1 MPSRASTLIAILV
14 LAGLTGLVPAR
25 PAAADTLLMQDG
37 RRVHG
42 RLLSVTRG
50 WVEFQPLEGDS
61 AAEPLRVA
69 VAEVRSIR
77 FDDDQDTSDIGSS
90 PSGGGGDRV
99 DTRDP
104 STAARDRR
112 RRRAAMGRTTGRD
125 TGDGVPPDP
134 DAIFAGRR
142 PSDGPEDADQGAIAP
157 DRDTGPR
164 EGGLG
169 PRDGGLARRSAREDG
184 RHGRMITVGTASRW
198 TDSGID
204 VTSGDVISFSVA
216 GTVTLGDDRPLGAE
230 GDLDGAAVAARRPM
244 PDRPAGALIGRIG
257 TSPDDTFFI
266 GAERLPFR
274 VRTSGRLYLSVND
287 DTLDDD
293 TGAFQVSITR

>member
-1 MPSRASTLIAILV
+1 MSSRTSTLTAVLA
-14 LAGLTGLVPAR
+14 LAGLAGLVPAR
-25 PAAADTLLMQDG
+25 LAAADTLLMQDG

-50 WVEFQPLEGDS
+50 WIQFQPLEGDS
-61 AAEPLRVA
+61 ATEPLRVA
-69 VAEVRSIR
+69 VAEVRAIR
-77 FDDDQDTSDIGSS
+77 FDDDQDTSDVGLA
-90 PSGGGGDRV
+90 PAGGGGDRV
-99 DTRDP
+99 DPRDP
-104 STAARDRR
+104 SAAARDRR
-112 RRRAAMGRTTGRD
+112 RRRAAMGRASAPIDGTDDVDQTG
-125 TGDGVPPDP
+125 
-134 DAIFAGRR
+134 
-142 PSDGPEDADQGAIAP
+142 IAS
-157 DRDTGPR
+157 DRDAG
-164 EGGLG
+164 E
-169 PRDGGLARRSAREDG
+169 RDGGLARRVTRDDG
-184 RHGRMITVGTASRW
+184 RQGRMITVGTTERW

-204 VTSGDVISFSVA
+204 VIGGDVISFSIA

-244 PDRPAGALIGRIG
+244 PDRPAGALVGRIG

-293 TGAFQVSITR
+293 TGAFQVSITH